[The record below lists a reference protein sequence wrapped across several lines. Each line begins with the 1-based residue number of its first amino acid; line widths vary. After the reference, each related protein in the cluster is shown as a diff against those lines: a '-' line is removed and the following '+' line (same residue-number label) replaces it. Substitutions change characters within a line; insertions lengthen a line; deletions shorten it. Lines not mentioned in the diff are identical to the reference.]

1 MHQGYTD
8 RCFLRAGGAKEEC
21 VTNMARRVAESHRFQ
36 HFILMIILITAVIV
50 GLETSETLVAHYGW
64 LFEVAD
70 TVVQTIFL
78 IEIAVRLV
86 AHWPR
91 LGRFFQDGWNVFDL
105 VVVVAALMPQAGGF
119 AMVARLARLMRVTR
133 IISAF
138 PELRLIVS
146 TMLRSIPSMGHILI
160 MLGLLLYV
168 YGVIGVYLFREY
180 DPEHWGTLGVAFLTL
195 FQMVTLEG
203 WVEIQAA
210 VLGEMPFAWVYFAS
224 FVLVAVFVVVNLFI
238 AVVLNNL
245 ESAKIVFQAGEDQ
258 RNPKRAL
265 LESIEVV
272 KAPLEELERE
282 LRADRPETSHPA
294 LSPERRG

>member
-1 MHQGYTD
+1 M
-8 RCFLRAGGAKEEC
+8 
-21 VTNMARRVAESHRFQ
+21 TNMARRVAESHRFQ

-50 GLETSETLVAHYGW
+50 GLETSETLVADYGW

-168 YGVIGVYLFREY
+168 YGVIGFYLFREY
-180 DPEHWGTLGVAFLTL
+180 DPEHWGTLGAAFLTL

-245 ESAKIVFQAGEDQ
+245 ESAKIEFQAGEDQ
-258 RNPKRAL
+258 RNPQRAL

-272 KAPLEELERE
+272 KARLEELERE
-282 LRADRPETSHPA
+282 LRADRPETPHPA